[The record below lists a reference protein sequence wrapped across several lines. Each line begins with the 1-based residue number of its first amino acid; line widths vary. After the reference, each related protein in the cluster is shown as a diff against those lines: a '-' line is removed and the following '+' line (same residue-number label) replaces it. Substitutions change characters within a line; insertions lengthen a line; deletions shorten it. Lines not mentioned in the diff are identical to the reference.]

1 MPMSTCFRGAK
12 FVYFIEYY
20 IGMGVLT
27 RLTKRP
33 KAKELVLAVYRVARR
48 DTAEVMDDCL
58 LLSYGSGCRR
68 CHVGIQKKR
77 GLFTG
82 CSFRRSGALTKPFS
96 LGKEQHAEAHAVIVI
111 TSLPAPW
118 QGGVSG
124 GDGVL
129 QTHRRSTVAI
139 SLTAMMEICQISER
153 QE

>member
-1 MPMSTCFRGAK
+1 MGLDAAGVTL
-12 FVYFIEYY
+12 VYKKSE
-20 IGMGVLT
+20 GSL
-27 RLTKRP
+27 P
-33 KAKELVLAVYRVARR
+33 VA
-48 DTAEVMDDCL
+48 
-58 LLSYGSGCRR
+58 
-68 CHVGIQKKR
+68 
-77 GLFTG
+77 
-82 CSFRRSGALTKPFS
+82 RSGALTKPFS